1 MSTGTRLAAFVAG
14 LAVVF
19 AGAVGVGR
27 LAGPAA
33 AVDPPPTHAA
43 DAAAGHGDA
52 EPGAGGDGGATD
64 GGHGAGDGAADGSG
78 HGAGDGDE
86 PAEHEVGTPGGL
98 QVSERGY
105 TLRLAAP
112 TAPAGRGE
120 LAFAV
125 TGPDGR
131 PVTAY
136 RTEHDKE
143 LHLIVV
149 RRDLA
154 GFRHLHPTRD
164 AAGTWRTPVDL
175 TAGRRTGSSPTSC
188 RPRRARASP
197 SVPTSPCRGRC
208 GPARCPRPPRH
219 HGRRLPGRAHR
230 RAAGRRRVAAHADRH
245 PGRRAGQRPAALP
258 RRVRAPGRAAG
269 RRPGLPARPP
279 GWHARRRADRGRAG
293 HRLRRRGAVRRRLP
307 ALPGLPARRRG
318 AHRRSSRWWPGDGHC
333 GPQTGRSSWRS
344 AG

>member
-64 GGHGAGDGAADGSG
+64 DGHGAGDGAADGSG

-154 GFRHLHPTRD
+154 GYRHLHPTRD

-175 TAGRRTGSSPTSC
+175 TPGTYRVFADFVPAAESEGLTLGADLTVPGTL
-188 RPRRARASP
+188 RPRPLPPPAATTTVDGYRVALTGELRAGAASP
-197 SVPTSPCRGRC
+197 VT
-208 GPARCPRPPRH
+208 
-219 HGRRLPGRAHR
+219 LT
-230 RAAGRRRVAAHADRH
+230 VT
-245 PGRRAGQRPAALP
+245 RAGAPVRDLQPYLGAYGHLVAL
-258 RRVRAPGRAAG
+258 
-269 RRPGLPARPP
+269 
-279 GWHARRRADRGRAG
+279 RAG
-293 HRLRRRGAVRRRLP
+293 DLAYLHVHPEGT
-307 ALPGLPARRRG
+307 
-318 AHRRSSRWWPGDGHC
+318 PGDGRTAA
-333 GPQTGRSSWRS
+333 GPGIAFVAEVPS
-344 AG
+344 AGAYRLYLDFRHGGVVRTAELTVVAR